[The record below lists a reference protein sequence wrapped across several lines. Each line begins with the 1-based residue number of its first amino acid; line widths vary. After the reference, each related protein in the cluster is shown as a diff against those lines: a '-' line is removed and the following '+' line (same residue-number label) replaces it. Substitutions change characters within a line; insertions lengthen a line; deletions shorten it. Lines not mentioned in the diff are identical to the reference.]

1 MQTQEMIDLCLEH
14 TLYTWAATG
23 KVAPLP
29 VERAEGIY
37 IYQPDGKRII
47 DFNSQ
52 LMSVNIGHNHPK
64 VVAAM
69 KAQLDKLIYCFPGT
83 ATEVRA
89 RLSKK
94 LAELVPGDIN
104 TFFYTL
110 GGAEANENALKIA
123 RLVTGRYKAVSRY
136 RSYHGATMG
145 AVTLSGDWRR
155 APVEPGLIGVVHVLD
170 LDEQAGLTGAT
181 QIPRVLELEGDVG
194 AVFLEPIV
202 GNNGVLIPKPG
213 YFRAVREACD
223 AHGALLVCDEV
234 LTGFG
239 RTGKM
244 FSFEHFDGVV
254 PDMITLGKALTGGH
268 AVLGAVLVHDRVAR
282 HFDERVLVAGLTH
295 YGHPIG
301 VAAALAAI
309 EAIESEGLVERA
321 ARLGER
327 LEEVVSGWQR
337 KLPDVVGASRVK
349 GLLSA
354 TELSLDAAGFSR
366 LKTALARRRLLTHV
380 QPRVSALILSPPLNI
395 PEETLAEGLS
405 QVYEAIEEAAHGR

>member
-1 MQTQEMIDLCLEH
+1 MTSDPKQPFFFTWSAQSKAEPFAVSGGEGSFVIAADGSRWLDLASLS
-14 TLYTWAATG
+14 
-23 KVAPLP
+23 
-29 VERAEGIY
+29 
-37 IYQPDGKRII
+37 YQA
-47 DFNSQ
+47 S
-52 LMSVNIGHNHPK
+52 LGHQHPK
-64 VVAAM
+64 IVAAIVDQ
-69 KAQLDKLIYCFPGT
+69 AQRLCMTVPGGVFP
-83 ATEVRA
+83 EKA
-89 RLSKK
+89 RLAERL
-94 LAELVPGDIN
+94 LALAPPGFSRV
-104 TFFYTL
+104 FFAL